1 MTEFL
6 VEGGGIITALIWA
19 LTVIKTAEKEPP
31 PGPQFL
37 KGEEAE

>member
-1 MTEFL
+1 MAEFL
-6 VEGGGIITALIWA
+6 LMGGGIFMALIWA
-19 LTVIKTAEKEPP
+19 FAVIKTAEKEPP